1 MIPSRRF
8 KKLYCQK
15 LHFKPTDTMSII
27 KQTLPDQ
34 DPQYWDLTPMQRRL
48 MDKREKEVQY
58 IYTIKK
64 KTKCQ

>member
-1 MIPSRRF
+1 
-8 KKLYCQK
+8 
-15 LHFKPTDTMSII
+15 MSII

-34 DPQYWDLTPMQRRL
+34 APQYWDLTPMQRRL

-58 IYTIKK
+58 IYTIKP